1 MVHECHAT
9 DRDGQGG
16 PSPILKLAGVS
27 KRFPG
32 VTALEGIDFTLRA
45 GEVHVLFGENG
56 AGKSTLIN
64 IITGALSPSDGH
76 MFLNGERVQLDSV
89 YAAREAGIS
98 AVFQEFSLIPQL
110 TVAENIFLGG
120 EEEHSRFGL
129 ISGARIRK
137 QARKLLDELGFS
149 ISVDRSVGHLAR
161 AEQQMVEIAKALR
174 WWPSLLILDE
184 PTASLTD
191 HEAQRLYSLVE
202 KLRERGAGIIY
213 ISHRMEEVRRLADR
227 ITVLRDGRH
236 IATLD
241 ASNADEGQLVQ
252 LMTGRTIEN
261 IFPEIRHEP
270 RAGKIECSG
279 LTTRS
284 NKIVEA
290 DIEAHEGEIVGLA
303 GLVGSGKS
311 EIIRAMFGA
320 SEVRSGSVHLRG
332 EDITRLSIN
341 SRIRKGMFY
350 VTADRRTE
358 GMILMASA
366 RENIMLP
373 ALDLPHISTAS
384 LVWGKAERAM
394 SQQLAQDVDLQPP
407 NPEQQAAAF
416 SGGNQQKIMLAR
428 AMVRGPSCFLFDEP
442 TVGVDVG
449 ARSAIYKFIG
459 GLCEAGAI
467 VIIVSSELPE
477 IIHLSHRAY
486 VVNRARVQEELSG
499 DELTESN
506 IARHFIE

>member
-1 MVHECHAT
+1 MVQTRHAS
-9 DRDGQGG
+9 DWEGQGWS
-16 PSPILKLAGVS
+16 SPILELVGVS

-32 VTALEGIDFTLRA
+32 VIALEDIDFTLRA

-64 IITGALSPSDGH
+64 IITGALAPSDGH
-76 MFLNGERVQLDSV
+76 MLLNGARVQLDSV
-89 YAAREAGIS
+89 YAARAAGIS
-98 AVFQEFSLIPQL
+98 AVFQEFSLVPQL

-120 EEEHSRFGL
+120 EEEHCRFGL
-129 ISGARIRK
+129 ISGARIRR

-149 ISVDRSVGHLAR
+149 IPVDRAVGHLAR

-174 WWPSLLILDE
+174 RWPSLLILDE

-191 HEAQRLYSLVE
+191 HEAQRLYTLVE
-202 KLRERGAGIIY
+202 TMRERGAGIIY

-236 IATLD
+236 VKTLN
-241 ASNADEGQLVQ
+241 ASDADEDQLVH
-252 LMTGRTIEN
+252 LMTGRAIEN

-270 RAGKIECSG
+270 RAAKLECRN
-279 LTTRS
+279 LTTRGD
-284 NKIVEA
+284 KIVEA
-290 DIEAHEGEIVGLA
+290 DIQAHEGEIVGLA

-311 EIIRAMFGA
+311 EVIRAMFGA
-320 SEVRSGSVHLRG
+320 SEIQKGSIYLRG
-332 EDITRLSIN
+332 EDITRLSVKA
-341 SRIRKGMFY
+341 RIRKGMFY
-350 VTADRRTE
+350 VTADRRAE

-373 ALDLPHISTAS
+373 ALDLPQVSTAGVVS
-384 LVWGKAERAM
+384 GNGERAL
-394 SQQLAQDVDLQPP
+394 SRQLAQAVDLQPP
-407 NPEQQAAAF
+407 NIEQQAAAF

-428 AMVRGPSCFLFDEP
+428 ALARGPSCFLFDEP

-449 ARSAIYKFIG
+449 ARSAIYRFIG
-459 GLCEAGAI
+459 ELCESGAI

-477 IIHLSHRAY
+477 IIHLSNRAY
-486 VVNRARVQEELSG
+486 VVNSGRVQAELSG
-499 DELTESN
+499 DDLTENN

>member
-1 MVHECHAT
+1 MHNFDVN

-16 PSPILKLAGVS
+16 PTPILSLVGVS

-32 VTALEGIDFTLRA
+32 VTALENIDFTLHP

-64 IITGALSPSDGH
+64 IITGALTPSDGH
-76 MFLNGERVQLDSV
+76 MLLNGDRVQLDSV
-89 YAAREAGIS
+89 YAARKAGIS
-98 AVFQEFSLIPQL
+98 AVFQEFSLVPQL

-120 EEEHSRFGL
+120 EKEHSRFGL

-137 QARKLLDELGFS
+137 QARHLLDELGFS
-149 ISVDRSVGHLAR
+149 IPVDRSVGHLAR

-191 HEAQRLYSLVE
+191 HEAQRLYALVE
-202 KLRERGAGIIY
+202 ALRERGAGIIY

-236 IATLD
+236 IATLN
-241 ASNADEGQLVQ
+241 ASDADEDRLVQ
-252 LMTGRTIEN
+252 LMTGRSIEA

-270 RAGKIECSG
+270 RTEKLECRD
-279 LTTRS
+279 LTTRGD
-284 NKIVEA
+284 KIVGA
-290 DIEAHEGEIVGLA
+290 NIEAYEGEIVGLA

-311 EIIRAMFGA
+311 EVIRAMFGA
-320 SEVRSGSVHLRG
+320 SEIQSGSIHLRG
-332 EDITRLSIN
+332 DDITRLSIRA
-341 SRIRKGMFY
+341 RIRKGMFY
-350 VTADRRTE
+350 VTADRRNE

-373 ALDLPHISTAS
+373 ALDLAQVSTAGV
-384 LVWGKAERAM
+384 VWGRAERAM
-394 SQQLAQDVDLQPP
+394 SQKLAQDVDLQPP
-407 NPEQQAAAF
+407 NTEQQASAF

-428 AMVRGPSCFLFDEP
+428 AMARGPSCFLFDEP

-449 ARSAIYKFIG
+449 ARAAIYKFLRD
-459 GLCEAGAI
+459 LCEAGAI

-477 IIHLSHRAY
+477 ITHLSHRAY
-486 VVNRARVQEELSG
+486 VVNRAKVQTELSG